1 MTTAADTAIA
11 LEKTAAHHV
20 EDTLGHGAVFEA
32 KQAADDEHA
41 QTLMQA
47 LRENRKAVMW
57 SVLISM
63 SIVMEGYDT
72 ILMGNFFAYPRF
84 QEKYGQDYGGDIGY
98 QVSAPWQTG
107 LSMASTVGCIFGSLC
122 LSLLKGPTLTAS
134 QVVS

>member
-1 MTTAADTAIA
+1 MATAADTAIA

-20 EDTLGHGAVFEA
+20 EDTLGHGAIFEA
-32 KQAADDEHA
+32 KQATEDEHS

-63 SIVMEGYDT
+63 TIVMEGYDT
-72 ILMGNFFAYPRF
+72 ILMGNFFAYPEF
-84 QEKYGQDYGGDIGY
+84 NKKYGQYYGDDIGW

-107 LSMASTVGCIFGSLC
+107 LSMASTVGCIFGSSSIC
-122 LSLLKGPTLTAS
+122 LSLPND
-134 QVVS
+134 